1 MTKSKAKSS
10 AIQFGLGD
18 FKLQSKRRPT
28 PRTVRVQSRSC
39 SSVQSLSPTY
49 IPPRSKVAFADFV
62 NLSSDSRVLSPRQ
75 EKPMTMLNSL
85 ASSSQ
90 CPSSGG
96 HSNNSSGSH
105 MNSDHQKKC
114 RGKPKVSSSQY
125 CSKQAASSSVPAHGR
140 SSVPCPN
147 ERIPTT
153 LVIIAP
159 QAGYNQVPL
168 TGSTPGT
175 SPSLVHFPGFTSAAA
190 CHIQGAD
197 VHEPVDKWKF
207 CLVGYVAGKFPR
219 YSAMQSF
226 INRTWQHKVNFSM
239 HDSGW
244 LIFDFSL
251 EAEMLDV
258 LGEGPYAIFGRPIV
272 LQIMPDFFDFQF
284 TEITSVS

>member
-10 AIQFGLGD
+10 AIRFGLGN
-18 FKLQSKRRPT
+18 FKLQSKRRST

-39 SSVQSLSPTY
+39 SPVQSLSPTY

-62 NLSSDSRVLSPRQ
+62 NLSSDSRILSPRQ

-96 HSNNSSGSH
+96 LSNNSSGSH

-114 RGKPKVSSSQY
+114 RGKPKVSSSQH
-125 CSKQAASSSVPAHGR
+125 CSKQAASSSVPAHDR
-140 SSVPCPN
+140 SLVPCPN

-153 LVIIAP
+153 PVIIAP
-159 QAGYNQVPL
+159 QAGCSQVPL
-168 TGSTPGT
+168 TGSTPGTSPGT

-207 CLVGYVAGKFPR
+207 CLVGYVAGKFPG
-219 YSAMQSF
+219 YSAIQSF
-226 INRTWQHKVNFSM
+226 INRTW
-239 HDSGW
+239 
-244 LIFDFSL
+244 
-251 EAEMLDV
+251 
-258 LGEGPYAIFGRPIV
+258 
-272 LQIMPDFFDFQF
+272 
-284 TEITSVS
+284 